1 MKIYKCLDLDACGF
15 IDFDVTTQNTFI
27 KAKLVIKDISDG
39 NKEIKDAFIS
49 TTALHSSLFDI
60 VKLEYKD
67 NIFDLSYNPIKE
79 FTTNKDLFG
88 LFKET
93 IDLENYTLVGE
104 GNITDYYQELI
115 KVKLA
120 YDKIPYCFAKKDFQY
135 DIKKTIK
142 IIANTV
148 ENNDIL
154 VFNNAIEHDLINI
167 LSNLYE
173 NSIDIKRARILL
185 FRKDYNEAVYSDREL
200 YVFGKICNLT
210 YDAIRSYKNYQNRK
224 LEIVSEIFT
233 LSI

>member
-1 MKIYKCLDLDACGF
+1 MKIYKCIDLDACGF

-27 KAKLVIKDISDG
+27 KGKLVTKDIGSGDR
-39 NKEIKDAFIS
+39 EIKDAFIS

-67 NIFDLSYNPIKE
+67 DIFDLSYNPIKE
-79 FTTNKDLFG
+79 FTTNEDLFG

-104 GNITDYYQELI
+104 GNITDYYPELI

-135 DIKKTIK
+135 NIKKTIK

-148 ENNDIL
+148 ENNDFL
-154 VFNNAIEHDLINI
+154 VFNNPIENDLITMLNY
-167 LSNLYE
+167 LYE
-173 NSIDIKRARILL
+173 NSINIKEARRLL
-185 FRKDYNEAVYSDREL
+185 SGKDYNEADYSDREL

-233 LSI
+233 LNI